1 MTWLRT
7 FWSTLTITLRDLRSH
22 YEVRI
27 VYRNGTEVL
36 HARIHARARAEDC
49 ANQLRAVPGN
59 ALATVTIVRQRGLHP
74 WTVRSI
80 GIPILLVATI
90 VLEPM
95 PVRVSITSV
104 VTVVLLTF
112 GGGGH
117 EWMKGGRDDR

>member
-7 FWSTLTITLRDLRSH
+7 FWSTLMSTLRDLCYH

-27 VYRNGTEVL
+27 VYRNGNEVV
-36 HARIHARARAEDC
+36 HARIQARTSAEDR
-49 ANQLRAVPGN
+49 AKQLRAVPGN

-74 WTVRSI
+74 WTGRII

-90 VLEPM
+90 VVEPM

-104 VTVVLLTF
+104 VTVVLLTR
-112 GGGGH
+112 GGGGI